1 MLKLFLKNLNSSECT
16 RKKKKHDDSAF
27 RKGKRLYE
35 IARIWG
41 LILRHDFLRS
51 PVGPRKTPRRY
62 GNCSKGTRDLV
73 EIVE

>member
-35 IARIWG
+35 IARI
-41 LILRHDFLRS
+41 
-51 PVGPRKTPRRY
+51 
-62 GNCSKGTRDLV
+62 
-73 EIVE
+73 